1 MTRPTRAQQV
11 GLFVILTALAVY
23 TFARVL
29 WR

>member
-1 MTRPTRAQQV
+1 MRPTRAQQV

>member
-1 MTRPTRAQQV
+1 MRPTRAQQI